1 MPFVKL
7 DCGIVDST
15 LWADRDS
22 REIFI
27 TALLMAVP
35 YEFTKP
41 QEQIDVNAIRLTG
54 FVAPPGWYGFV
65 SAAGPGIVRRAGLDL
80 EAGIEALEHLGSPD
94 PGSRTPTFEGRR
106 MIRIDGGYLIL
117 NYMNYRDKDYTAAE
131 RMRRLRQRKKDSVTR
146 NVNTVTRKSDVAD
159 AYAKADTYADRKEK
173 DKSAGKPAFDEF
185 WKAWSQTT
193 EKGVAKGQAEKAW
206 NKIDPDHAIFT
217 AILIALQSQK
227 DERAR
232 FAAAG
237 QFYPPWKHPST
248 WLNGKCWLDEPQ
260 NLQEIIHAQPRKL
273 SASDRVRLSTEKQA
287 NDEREPVKLIP

>member
-15 LWADRDS
+15 LWADRDR

-65 SAAGPGIVRRAGLDL
+65 SAAGPGIVRRAGLDP

-131 RMRRLRQRKKDSVTR
+131 RMRRLRQRKRDGVTR
-146 NVNTVTRKSDVAD
+146 NGVDVTRKSDVAD
-159 AYAKADTYADRKEK
+159 AKAYAKQSKKKTASALPDWLDGAAWTAWEIYRKELGK
-173 DKSAGKPAFDEF
+173 KLTQSTVTRQLKFLDSHRADHPAIIEQSIRAGWTGLFALKETPHG
-185 WKAWSQTT
+185 T
-193 EKGVAKGQAEKAW
+193 EK
-206 NKIDPDHAIFT
+206 
-217 AILIALQSQK
+217 
-227 DERAR
+227 
-232 FAAAG
+232 
-237 QFYPPWKHPST
+237 
-248 WLNGKCWLDEPQ
+248 
-260 NLQEIIHAQPRKL
+260 PRNL
-273 SASDRVRLSTEKQA
+273 SAVDRVRIATAKRDAELDAQDDVRDMASDDSHLRPQMGQRLRG
-287 NDEREPVKLIP
+287 NGRG